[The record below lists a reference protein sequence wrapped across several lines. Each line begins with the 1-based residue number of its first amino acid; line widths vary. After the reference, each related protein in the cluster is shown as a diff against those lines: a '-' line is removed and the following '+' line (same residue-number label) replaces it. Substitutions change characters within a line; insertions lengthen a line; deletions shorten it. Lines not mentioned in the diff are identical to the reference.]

1 MARPAGQ
8 AGQAGQLLRRSLPW
22 ASDWSTLESGP
33 SNCNPL
39 SPAAWETGL
48 PAIAVESTKEK

>member
-1 MARPAGQ
+1 MSRPAGQ
-8 AGQAGQLLRRSLPW
+8 AGQLLMRSLPW
-22 ASDWSTLESGP
+22 ASDRSTLVSGP

-48 PAIAVESTKEK
+48 PAIGAESTKGCVVE